1 MVYEVQLLSK
11 RECSLQVPVSIRL
24 CQAVFCYFFF
34 FLLQYHHVKMGSFNG
49 LPSSYQL
56 SF

>member
-1 MVYEVQLLSK
+1 MVYGEVQLLPT

-24 CQAVFCYFFF
+24 RQAVFFFVTF
-34 FLLQYHHVKMGSFNG
+34 FWYYHVKMGSFNG